1 MKAVHLNDYG
11 STEQFELVERS
22 QPTPGPDDVLIKVA
36 YAGLRWGDIMQR
48 NGLPSRAR
56 KPPFVPGQEAAGTI
70 EAVGANVKRWKPGM
84 RVMAMPLDGAYAEYL
99 AVPATRVWPVPER
112 VDLAQ
117 CLAYPVNMRT
127 AYLAVYVWGKV
138 QPGETVLLHAAAGG
152 VGLMALQ
159 IMKRKLRDVRV
170 IGLCGSEEKRK
181 LALAHGADHAI
192 NYKTSD
198 YVEQVTAIAGP
209 KASGFGAVGERG
221 GGVDVSFNGV
231 SGPTLKTDPKV
242 IRKRGRWVIYGYSGG
257 RALLDTGLIGYD
269 GITVMPFSS
278 IAWIG
283 TPEYEA
289 SGQFVREWLEQEEL
303 IAPTIHPLEDVAAVQ
318 RAMERGETSGKVVF
332 AVSGARP

>member
-1 MKAVHLNDYG
+1 MKAVFLDDYG
-11 STEQFELVERS
+11 AVEHFRVGEA
-22 QPTPGPDDVLIKVA
+22 PKPLPAAGEVLIKVS

-56 KPPFVPGQEAAGTI
+56 KTPFVPGQEAAGVI
-70 EAVGANVKRWKPGM
+70 EAVGRNVRSWKPGM
-84 RVMAMPLDGAYAEYL
+84 RVMALPMDGAYAEYL
-99 AVPATRVWPVPER
+99 AVHAGRVWAVPER
-112 VDLAQ
+112 AKLEE
-117 CLAYPVNMRT
+117 CLAYPVNLRT
-127 AYLAVYVWGKV
+127 AYLAVYTWANV

-170 IGLCGSEEKRK
+170 IGLCGSDEKAA
-181 LALAHGADHAI
+181 LAKAHGADHVI
-192 NYKTSD
+192 NYKTTD
-198 YVEQVTAIAGP
+198 YVEAVTAIAGP
-209 KASGFGAVGERG
+209 KASGFGAVGLRG

-231 SGPTLKTDPKV
+231 SGPTLESDPKV

-257 RALLDTGLIGYD
+257 RALLNTGLIGYD

-289 SGQFVREWLEQEEL
+289 SGAFVREWLEDEKL
-303 IAPTIHPLEDVAAVQ
+303 IAPTIHPLEQVAAVQ
-318 RAMERGETSGKVVF
+318 RAMETGQTLGKVVF
-332 AVSGARP
+332 STAGAL

>member
-11 STEQFELVERS
+11 STDHFQLVERER
-22 QPTPGPDDVLIKVA
+22 PAPGPDDVLIKVA

-56 KPPFVPGQEAAGTI
+56 KPPFVPGQEASGVI
-70 EAVGANVKRWKPGM
+70 EAVGANVTRWKPGM
-84 RVMAMPLDGAYAEYL
+84 RVMAMPMEGAYAEYL
-99 AVPATRVWPVPER
+99 AVPAPRVWPVPDH
-112 VDLAQ
+112 VALSH
-117 CLAYPVNMRT
+117 CLAYPVNLRT
-127 AYLAVYVWGKV
+127 AYLMVYVWADV

-170 IGLCGSEEKRK
+170 IGLCGSDEKCRI
-181 LALAHGADHAI
+181 ALANGADHAI
-192 NYKTSD
+192 DYKTSD
-198 YVEQVTAIAGP
+198 YVEQVTAIAGA
-209 KASGFGAVGERG
+209 KASGFGAVGQRG

-231 SGPTLKTDPKV
+231 SGTTLKSDPKV

-289 SGQFVREWLEQEEL
+289 SGQFVREWLEREPL
-303 IAPTIHPLEDVAAVQ
+303 IEPTIVPLERIADTQ
-318 RAMERGETSGKVVF
+318 RAMECGETTGKVVF
-332 AVSGARP
+332 AVDGAQA